1 VPDNDFHLHLHQLY
15 RSQEVSDNSLY
26 LVPIFAV
33 QRGYTFTTYI
43 RPYGGYV
50 NGSYTPYPNGLY
62 LDPYGELR
70 SRRINGTVYDPYPL
84 DSSPGCQ
91 QGWGRV
97 DLSKSLPIDTNSSS
111 PSNIVTYD
119 NEAVIEANEWRRRI
133 RVQSGEEL
141 RITLAWYDEAPSV
154 LSAPFLVNDLD
165 LEAHGETW
173 SRPLV
178 RRDDTNNVE
187 RIVMPNPPSE
197 DVDIVVRGV
206 RLPSE
211 EQPFAVVATGN
222 IPSVESAATGSSSS
236 SSDLSTTSKGFL
248 GALVIT
254 VVALIAVV
262 VTGAVLYVQNRRK
275 TSHQRFDDQMGASI

>member
-1 VPDNDFHLHLHQLY
+1 
-15 RSQEVSDNSLY
+15 
-26 LVPIFAV
+26 
-33 QRGYTFTTYI
+33 
-43 RPYGGYV
+43 
-50 NGSYTPYPNGLY
+50 
-62 LDPYGELR
+62 
-70 SRRINGTVYDPYPL
+70 
-84 DSSPGCQ
+84 
-91 QGWGRV
+91 V

-197 DVDIVVRGV
+197 DVDIVVKGV

>member
-1 VPDNDFHLHLHQLY
+1 
-15 RSQEVSDNSLY
+15 
-26 LVPIFAV
+26 
-33 QRGYTFTTYI
+33 
-43 RPYGGYV
+43 
-50 NGSYTPYPNGLY
+50 
-62 LDPYGELR
+62 
-70 SRRINGTVYDPYPL
+70 
-84 DSSPGCQ
+84 
-91 QGWGRV
+91 
-97 DLSKSLPIDTNSSS
+97 
-111 PSNIVTYD
+111 
-119 NEAVIEANEWRRRI
+119 
-133 RVQSGEEL
+133 VQSGEEL

-222 IPSVESAATGSSSS
+222 IASAETNTATGSSSS
-236 SSDLSTTSKGFL
+236 LSDLSTTSKGFL
-248 GALVIT
+248 SALVIT